1 MKFSMLLRAF
11 VVVGACIAFAAA
23 SGAPSSADSLSNIR
37 TRGTLNVGVK
47 ADVIGF
53 AYLNPKTEHYE
64 GYEIDIAHE
73 LAKRL
78 LGDPNKISFTAVTPG
93 TRGTLL
99 DSGDVDMLIA
109 TFSVTPER
117 KIVFNFSPPYYID
130 GIGLLVPKLSGVK
143 GLSDLSGKPIGIAK
157 DTDTASALMA
167 KAGTD
172 TLLTFAAFDTY
183 GQVLSALE
191 NGKVQAFSTDASIL
205 KSYAQ
210 QNSRMIVLPTR
221 YSSEPYGVATK
232 KGDDALAKWVAD
244 QITDMDKSGMLAT
257 WQRTW
262 GISQSAR

>member
-1 MKFSMLLRAF
+1 MRFHAQALAF
-11 VVVGACIAFAAA
+11 MAAAFALGLAFA
-23 SGAPSSADSLSNIR
+23 QPASADSLSVIR
-37 TRGTLNVGVK
+37 TRGALNVGVK

-53 AYLNPKTEHYE
+53 GYLNPKTEQYE

-78 LGDPNKISFTAVTPG
+78 LGDANKIVFTSVTPQ
-93 TRGTLL
+93 TRGSLL
-99 DSGDVDMLIA
+99 DSGSVDMLIA
-109 TFSVTPER
+109 TFSITPER
-117 KIVFNFSPPYYID
+117 KIVFDFSPPYYTD
-130 GIGLLVPKLSGVK
+130 GIALLVPKLSGIK

-157 DTDTASALMA
+157 DTTTASALMA

-183 GQVLSALE
+183 GQVLNALE
-191 NGKVQAFSTDASIL
+191 NGRVQAFSTDSSIL

-210 QNSRMIVLPTR
+210 QDPGAVILPGR

-232 KGDDALAKWVAD
+232 KGENALAKWVAD
-244 QITDMDKSGMLAT
+244 QITDMDKTGLLNT

-262 GISQSAR
+262 GIYFENIK